1 MATSAKV
8 TYSAVEIAGVFNYEV
23 RLHNTSPAPF
33 DIYSFLF
40 GWQYDVPITGT
51 FPLQNIVS
59 ISSPPGWSGPI
70 VSTYAIDWQTG
81 FQGSAIASGYIMPG
95 LSGKFLFQSSTA
107 PPNSLPFGC
116 GFYNNANEW
125 GFGFNGTAHLVEQNV
140 VGLPTIGAIYNPWW
154 WIETHG
160 GLVPPGPPPPWLQEF
175 VAALTLAG
183 MASRVPPQGRV
194 GVLEL
199 ALEQISIASA
209 AIKKDIKALKKE

>member
-1 MATSAKV
+1 MATSADV
-8 TYSAVEIAGVFNYEV
+8 TYSAVPIAGVFNYEV

-51 FPLQNIVS
+51 FPLQNVVLT
-59 ISSPPGWSGPI
+59 SSPPGWTGNLEAEAI
-70 VSTYAIDWQTG
+70 VWETN

-95 LSGKFLFQSSTA
+95 LSGKFRFQSSTA
-107 PPNSLPFGC
+107 PPDSLPFGC
-116 GFYNNANEW
+116 GFYNEANAW
-125 GFGFNGTAHLVEQNV
+125 GFVFNGTAHLVERNV
-140 VGLPTIGAIYNPWW
+140 VGLPPIYNPWW
-154 WIETHG
+154 WIETRG

-183 MASRVPPQGRV
+183 NANRLSPQLRA

-209 AIKKDIKALKKE
+209 AIKKEIKKLQEK